1 MADSGSL
8 HTIKRLGELWWVHGK
23 MDALWMARDLTA
35 LLSFLISDLIGAA
48 ATVTATMLL
57 AARFGG
63 IGRWTTAEMG
73 FMLGYALLV
82 NGLPFILCN
91 YNVAY
96 VSRRIGRGQLDHTLL
111 QPQPL
116 ALALLTEGFAPVSA
130 VMGLVPGLALLGWAL
145 SHGAHPVVPAWP
157 LAFLLNLAASTL
169 IVLSVSFVWGSL
181 AFWAPRGAEEL
192 NMVTWTLLDNLAPF
206 PLDGLAGGLAAG
218 LLTAVPTGFIAWYP
232 SRALLGLDRTPYAT
246 AVTPLAAVA
255 FAATATM
262 VFKKG
267 LAHYARTGSGR
278 YSAGGHRR

>member
-1 MADSGSL
+1 ML
-8 HTIKRLGELWWVHGK
+8 KRLGQLWWVHGK
-23 MDALWMARDLTA
+23 MDALWMARDFAA
-35 LLSFLISDLIGAA
+35 LLSFLLSDLIGAT

-57 AARFGG
+57 AERFGG
-63 IGRWTTAEMG
+63 IGRWTTADMG

-82 NGLPFILCN
+82 NGLPLIFCN

-96 VSRRIGRGQLDHTLL
+96 VSRRIGRGQLDHSLL

-130 VMGLVPGLALLGWAL
+130 LMGLVPGLALLGWAL
-145 SHGAHPVVPAWP
+145 GNGAHPAVPIWP
-157 LAFLLNLAASTL
+157 LVLLLDLAASSC
-169 IVLSVSFVWGSL
+169 IALSVSFAWGSL

-192 NMVTWTLLDNLAPF
+192 NSATWKLLDQLAPF
-206 PLDGLAGGLAAG
+206 PLDGLTGGLVVG

-232 SRALLGLDRTPYAT
+232 CRALLGLDRMPGAV

-255 FAATATM
+255 FVAATTII
-262 VFKKG
+262 FKKG

-278 YSAGGHRR
+278 YATGGHRR